1 RALPVWDLLI
11 DPLVPGAQRWH
22 SGSMCGRYASF
33 REAQA
38 LADAFDVEEITDAA
52 RELPASYNVAPTEQV
67 RIVVDRV
74 PKSQRPH
81 TSSTSSPGAD
91 TTGTGSSGAD
101 TPGGGSPVTGS
112 SGPST
117 SGDTPAGP
125 AAAAAPAA
133 PAATAATARRE
144 LHLARWGLV
153 PPWAKDP
160 SIGARMFNAREDSL
174 ATKRSFAPSL
184 RARRCVVVADGY
196 YEWLKEEVPGQ
207 AKPHRTPFYIHR
219 TDSAQ
224 IGRASCR
231 ESRTTSESARAAEG
245 IRDRNV
251 TGVQTCALPIC
262 IGARMFNARE
272 DSLATKRSFAPTLR
286 ARRCVVVADG
296 YYEWLKE
303 EVPGQAK
310 PHRTPFY
317 IHRTDSA

>member
-1 RALPVWDLLI
+1 
-11 DPLVPGAQRWH
+11 
-22 SGSMCGRYASF
+22 MCGRYASF

-74 PKSQRPH
+74 PKAQRPH

-91 TTGTGSSGAD
+91 TTGAGSSGAD
-101 TPGGGSPVTGS
+101 TTGGGSPVTGS

-125 AAAAAPAA
+125 AAAGATAAPAA
-133 PAATAATARRE
+133 PAATARRE

-153 PPWAKDP
+153 PPWARDL

-219 TDSAQ
+219 TDSAPLAFAGLYSWWPDPDRPNGDPQ
-224 IGRASCR
+224 RWVLSTTIVTTQATGGLEKIHHREPVVLGDDATGAWLDPSITASDDALAVLT
-231 ESRTTSESARAAEG
+231 EPGPAMSWYEVSSRVGSV
-245 IRDRNV
+245 RNND
-251 TGVQTCALPIC
+251 A
-262 IGARMFNARE
+262 
-272 DSLATKRSFAPTLR
+272 SLIDP
-286 ARRCVVVADG
+286 V
-296 YYEWLKE
+296 
-303 EVPGQAK
+303 
-310 PHRTPFY
+310 
-317 IHRTDSA
+317 